1 MRILLDRPGVDVS
14 YSMATITTDEE
25 ADGYDLSAPWADE
38 TNGLCGAGVPGMLEL
53 ITGTHTG
60 YVPFRIELYESEP
73 AVDPAWEEVV
83 EVSFQSEF
91 DEAFLTGLM
100 GEELPFD
107 LPRGEYRVRYCASG
121 FDEAMVSDD
130 APDSYL
136 LQFWPAPPA
145 PGRILVQTSERA
157 EAWHRARRTIAS
169 EEMNEQELLD
179 ASERR
184 DRARA
189 RWGDRVPNDR
199 LMELVDA
206 GSPLDMLTELD
217 VDLEFAIADA
227 DEITQRQIAA
237 WAALRCLEVSGLS
250 TEPLLAPAVDAF
262 RRGESAPPPFDEL
275 RYGWDVL
282 EWSRVPRTSVP
293 APPDGASSE
302 SPEEWAMRTLQYS
315 TERDSLISALQ
326 NVVCLAHVHGRDGY
340 RQAFADLRAEFPGV

>member
-1 MRILLDRPGVDVS
+1 
-14 YSMATITTDEE
+14 MATITTDEE

-60 YVPFRIELYESEP
+60 YVPFRIELHESAP
-73 AVDPAWEEVV
+73 AVDPAWDEVV
-83 EVSFQSEF
+83 EVSFQSES

-100 GEELPFD
+100 GEEFPFD

-121 FDEAMVSDD
+121 FDEAMVSDEGT
-130 APDSYL
+130 DSYL

-145 PGRILVQTSERA
+145 PGRILVQTSEGA
-157 EAWHRARRTIAS
+157 EAWHRARRTIAP
-169 EEMNEQELLD
+169 EEMNDQEILD
-179 ASERR
+179 AAERR

-206 GSPLDMLTELD
+206 GSPLDVLTELD

-250 TEPLLAPAVDAF
+250 GESLLEPAVDAL
-262 RRGESAPPPFDEL
+262 RSGESPPPPFDEL

-282 EWSRVPRTSVP
+282 EWSRVRRTSVP
-293 APPDGASSE
+293 APPDGASRD
-302 SPEEWAMRTLQYS
+302 SPEEWAIRALQYS
-315 TERDSLISALQ
+315 TGRDSLISALQ
-326 NVVCLAHVHGRDGY
+326 SVVCLAYVHGRDGY
-340 RQAFADLRAEFPGV
+340 RQAFADLRAEFRGV